1 MSTINKLKRGAGGA
15 RPGAGRPVTT
25 HTQQQV
31 DHVNKILRKYARKTG
46 RDLYEIA
53 ADMAWALEEFEKTG
67 DPTRRFG
74 IQFLDGASRVA
85 GGDDTEREFPGP
97 APELLAARIGT
108 ASRTEARDIT
118 PGPAAM
124 RPVHSERV
132 QRSQRADRGA
142 GPRAFPGP
150 AREAERLL
158 RAV

>member
-53 ADMAWALEEFEKTG
+53 ANMAWALKEFEKTG
-67 DPTRRFG
+67 DATRRFG

-97 APELLAARIGT
+97 AVYLPE
-108 ASRTEARDIT
+108 
-118 PGPAAM
+118 M
-124 RPVHSERV
+124 RPDEGKVVDIQEVNDGDEESK
-132 QRSQRADRGA
+132 D
-142 GPRAFPGP
+142 
-150 AREAERLL
+150 
-158 RAV
+158 